1 MSKQQR
7 EISPFGSGKKAKQK
21 GNQRY
26 YTHPPFYRGGV
37 VSAFPFCFPF
47 ASCAF
52 LRISLS

>member
-1 MSKQQR
+1 MDKLQR
-7 EISPFGSGKKAKQK
+7 EISLFGSGKKAKQK

-47 ASCAF
+47 ASGAF
-52 LRISLS
+52 FRVSLS